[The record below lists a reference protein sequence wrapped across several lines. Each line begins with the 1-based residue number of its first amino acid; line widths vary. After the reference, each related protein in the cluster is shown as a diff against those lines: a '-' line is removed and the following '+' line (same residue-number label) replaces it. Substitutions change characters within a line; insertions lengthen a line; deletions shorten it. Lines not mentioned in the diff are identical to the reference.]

1 MSGPLEG
8 IRVVELTST
17 VSGPFAGMILADQGA
32 DVVKVEPPGI
42 GDLARYMGGVRSG
55 MGAMFSVINR
65 NKRSVVLDFKEK
77 KEFKV
82 LKNLIRTADVLIEN
96 YRPGIVKKLGI
107 DYKNIRA
114 INQSIIYVSISGY
127 GQSGPYKNIRVYDP
141 LVQAT
146 AGSASA
152 QNTENPELFRTIVF
166 DKVTGLTAAQAIS
179 IALLHREKKKEG
191 QYLPISMLDSALYY
205 LWPDVMWSR
214 TFLGEGVIQAGE
226 LADYFP
232 LFRTRDKSI
241 CIILVADPDFVKFCQ
256 LVGCNLYEDEKY
268 STMQNRLLN
277 KDSFVKEVEK
287 ILENK
292 EANKLRK
299 ELDELGI
306 PVAVIND
313 LDDIHKDPQIIEQD
327 SLIEIDHPVAGRM
340 RMPRPPFNF
349 STQDD
354 FPKSHAPV
362 LGQHNREVLTE
373 LGVDEE
379 EIKRMELRERG
390 NREAMK
396 GMLLSQVANEMKKD
410 DKT

>member
-1 MSGPLEG
+1 MSGPLKEYR
-8 IRVVELTST
+8 IVELTST
-17 VSGPFAGMILADQGA
+17 VSGPFAGMMLADQGA
-32 DVVKVEPPGI
+32 DVIKVEPPGI
-42 GDLARYMGGVRSG
+42 GDLARFMGGIRSG

-65 NKRSVVLDFKEK
+65 NKRSIALDFKHE
-77 KEFKV
+77 EDFKI
-82 LKNLIRTADVLIEN
+82 LRKLINRADVLIEN
-96 YRPGIVKKLGI
+96 YRPGVVKKLGI
-107 DYKNIRA
+107 DYESIKESNP
-114 INQSIIYVSISGY
+114 SIIYLSISGY

-141 LVQAT
+141 LIQAT

-152 QNTENPELFRTIVF
+152 QNSENPELFRTIVF

-179 IALLHREKKKEG
+179 VALLQREKTGEG

-214 TFLGEGVIQAGE
+214 TFLGDDVINSGE

-232 LFRTRDKSI
+232 LFRVKDKSI
-241 CIILVADPDFVKFCQ
+241 CIILVADPDFVKFCE
-256 LVGCNLYEDEKY
+256 LLDCELFKDAKF
-268 STMQNRLLN
+268 SSMQQRVKNSKL
-277 KDSFVKEVEK
+277 FVTEVEK
-287 ILENK
+287 ILKDK
-292 EANKLRK
+292 EASQLRK

-313 LDDIHKDPQIIEQD
+313 LDEIHKDPQVIDQN
-327 SLIEIDHPVAGRM
+327 SLVEVDHPIAGNM
-340 RMPRPPFNF
+340 RMPKPPFNF
-349 STQDD
+349 LNQDI
-354 FPKSHAPV
+354 FPKSHAPI
-362 LGQHNREVLTE
+362 LGQHNREILTE

-379 EIKRMELRERG
+379 EIKRMELRESG